1 MRQTEMRRHKAGLRG
16 RSERELE
23 TCMLQQKHTHI
34 PWRQKSQEAGGEVR
48 KSKKK
53 LGGREGKEVGKEGKK
68 SGCGRKG
75 QRAGLKH
82 QEGSRERSQHPASRL
97 PCWWS
102 L

>member
-1 MRQTEMRRHKAGLRG
+1 MHAPA
-16 RSERELE
+16 ERN
-23 TCMLQQKHTHI
+23 THT
-34 PWRQKSQEAGGEVR
+34 PWRQKSQEAGGEGR

-53 LGGREGKEVGKEGKK
+53 VGGREGKEVGKEGKK

-82 QEGSRERSQHPASRL
+82 QEGSRERSQHLES

-102 L
+102 LWSRGWGEFSAKGYVITE